1 MVGFDIEDLSPTD
14 IAPTA
19 RPVLISEDD
28 RLADKIREHERLN
41 LTEPKSFTD
50 ALFGHGIGAS
60 FDRGGLERPIK
71 PWQTELQYHA
81 MFYWT
86 GLVGLILLA
95 STFMAC
101 VRAIRQAY
109 RLSDPLNGVLFVSCV
124 GAAATLIGNATNP
137 YLQAPGHM
145 WPIFLPFMIAS
156 VILVAQPSKTILT
169 RPFTVRLGSKVRM
182 TR

>member
-1 MVGFDIEDLSPTD
+1 MGFDTSGLS
-14 IAPTA
+14 TA
-19 RPVLISEDD
+19 ELDASQKPALISEDD
-28 RLADKIREHERLN
+28 RLADKIRHNELAS
-41 LTEPKSFTD
+41 LTLPKSLTD
-50 ALFGHGIGAS
+50 AVFGHGIGAS
-60 FDRGGLERPIK
+60 FDRGGLERPMK